1 MRAAAFDRYG
11 GPEVLGWHELPDP
24 LPEPDEVVVRVQVCG
39 LNHSDLDSRAGT
51 SRWTFELPWVLGAEF
66 SGTIVRTGEAVSGLE
81 PGMPV
86 TASQQFACGSCPACT
101 RWRQDLCERFEVF
114 GTDRWGGYGE
124 LVAVPARAV
133 LPLAGEADAIP
144 AAAAQTVVSTAW
156 HMVSSL
162 ARVRPNETVLVPS
175 ASGGVG
181 GALVQCARLAGAR
194 VIATVGG
201 AAKRERVAAL
211 GAEAVIDHQAE
222 PVGERVR
229 ELTAGE
235 GVDAVLDTVG
245 GPMFAEHLGC
255 LRPDGRL
262 ATCGAHAG
270 EVVDLDIVH
279 LFQTGRRI
287 LGFRVATPDEIRTA
301 IDLVTSGRVNVPI
314 DRSFP
319 LSKAGEAHGYL
330 ESRVHVGKVLLTAG

>member
-24 LPEPDEVVVRVQVCG
+24 EPGPDEVVVRVAACG

-51 SRWTFELPWVLGAEF
+51 SRWSFELPWVLGAEF
-66 SGTIVRTGEAVSGLE
+66 SGTVERSGEAVSGLD
-81 PGMPV
+81 PGTLV
-86 TASQQFACGSCPACT
+86 TAYQQYACGRCRACM
-101 RWRQDLCERFEVF
+101 RWREDLCERFTVF

-124 LVAVPARAV
+124 LVAVPARAI
-133 LPLAGEADAIP
+133 LPLDTREEALH
-144 AAAAQTVVSTAW
+144 AAAAQCVVSTAL

-162 ARVRPNETVLVPS
+162 ASIRPGETVLVPS

-211 GAEAVIDHQAE
+211 GADAVIDHLAE

-245 GPMFAEHLGC
+245 GPLFGEHLGC

-270 EVVDLDIVH
+270 EVVEVDMVD
-279 LFQTGRRI
+279 LFQRGRRI

-301 IDLVTSGRVNVPI
+301 IELVASGRVTVPI

-319 LSKAGEAHGYL
+319 LSRAAEAHGYL
-330 ESRVHVGKVLLTAG
+330 ESRAHVGKVLLTAP